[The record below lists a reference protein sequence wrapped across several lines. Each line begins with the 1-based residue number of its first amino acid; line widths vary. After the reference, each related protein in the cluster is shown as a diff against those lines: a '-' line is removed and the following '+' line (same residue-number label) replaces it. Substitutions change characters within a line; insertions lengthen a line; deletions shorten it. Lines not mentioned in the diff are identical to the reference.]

1 MASFIAVKKYLAYWF
16 QLGKKLI
23 ITNQNKTIILTKVLN
38 GDGFSK
44 EFEECWQIV
53 SNPETGDCYLQ
64 GASYTIQE
72 LLSPKWEITS
82 CARCQMPTPIIEI
95 GIQDL
100 SCVCDDL
107 DNWPNNELPPPREP
121 IFNKKHLS
129 EIRQSL
135 QQKTN
140 NDPNKLSLK
149 TKITKN
155 DSHNHQQN
163 CKCDHCYLKKL
174 VIREESENKIPVIN
188 NFPHSKAF

>member
-1 MASFIAVKKYLAYWF
+1 MASPIAVKKYLAYWF

-23 ITNQNKTIILTKVLN
+23 ITNQDKAIMLTKVLN
-38 GDGFSK
+38 GDRFSK

-64 GASYTIQE
+64 GTHQTIQD

-82 CARCQMPTPIIEI
+82 CARCEMPVPMIEI
-95 GIQDL
+95 GVQDL

-121 IFNKKHLS
+121 VSNQQQLS

-135 QQKTN
+135 RAKLNQKA
-140 NDPNKLSLK
+140 NKPSLK
-149 TKITKN
+149 AEITENNSNNQKKN
-155 DSHNHQQN
+155 PQID
-163 CKCDHCYLKKL
+163 DRYLKQL
-174 VIREESENKIPVIN
+174 VIRQITEAELKR
-188 NFPHSKAF
+188 HCKK